1 MTASNLPPGC
11 TSADG
16 LTPDDT
22 DWELF
27 IDSLLAETMSAAD
40 ARRRWESQP
49 DLLVAC
55 IEALRAFDG
64 DVATNSRGMIAYAIA
79 KATSSMTEI
88 EEKRLDDQFHDPQQ
102 WQEDDRHLSSDHP
115 RP

>member
-55 IEALRAFDG
+55 REAIRVLDG
-64 DVATNSRGMIAYAIA
+64 DVAMNSRGMIAYAIA
-79 KATSSMTEI
+79 RATAPI
-88 EEKRLDDQFHDPQQ
+88 DPDP
-102 WQEDDRHLSSDHP
+102 WMEDDRHLSPDYP